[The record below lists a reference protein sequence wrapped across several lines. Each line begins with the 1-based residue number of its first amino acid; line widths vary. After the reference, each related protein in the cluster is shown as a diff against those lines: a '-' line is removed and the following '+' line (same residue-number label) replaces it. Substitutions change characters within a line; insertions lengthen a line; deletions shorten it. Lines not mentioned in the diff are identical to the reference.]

1 VKCLGFDTGVFH
13 VEAKLTSNGPFL
25 IEVNARMG
33 GGQVSLISVCV
44 FVL

>member
-13 VEAKLTSNGPFL
+13 VEAKATSNGPFL

-33 GGQVSLISVCV
+33 GGQV
-44 FVL
+44 